1 MPHQLH
7 HLQKFSFHYMGC
19 FFNFFMVSIAAQML
33 FELIRSH
40 LLIFVFISLTLG
52 NESKKDIA
60 AAYVK
65 VSSAYLFL
73 KESYSIWYDI

>member
-1 MPHQLH
+1 
-7 HLQKFSFHYMGC
+7 
-19 FFNFFMVSIAAQML
+19 ML

-60 AAYVK
+60 ATYVK
-65 VSSAYLFL
+65 VSYAYLFL
-73 KESYSIWYDI
+73 RESYSLESKTDIKQST

>member
-7 HLQKFSFHYMGC
+7 HLQKFSFYYMGC
-19 FFNFFMVSIAAQML
+19 LFNFFMVSIDVQML

-52 NESKKDIA
+52 NE
-60 AAYVK
+60 
-65 VSSAYLFL
+65 
-73 KESYSIWYDI
+73 